1 MALRV
6 KDISGMVDT
15 STRQQVAD
23 YFGIDIKL
31 VGVEKQPETFSI
43 TISDNTQA
51 QELFKAIAPYGNVA
65 GRPGRYNF
73 QAPILVF
80 WTGTKVQ
87 PAKNM
92 K

>member
-6 KDISGMVDT
+6 KDITGMEDT
-15 STRQQVAD
+15 SSRQQVAD

-87 PAKNM
+87 PA
-92 K
+92 